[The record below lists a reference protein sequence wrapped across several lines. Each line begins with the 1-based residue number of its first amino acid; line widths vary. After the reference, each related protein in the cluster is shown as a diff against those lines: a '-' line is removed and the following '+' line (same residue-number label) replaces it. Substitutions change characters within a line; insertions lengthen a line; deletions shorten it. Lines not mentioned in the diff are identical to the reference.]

1 MVKQLSVLIGALLVS
16 SSALA
21 AGVPVSHAIAAVG
34 GTSASGVNFKV
45 KQPLSPAWGMLTT
58 LTGSGT
64 ATYNRND
71 TINLGSSGG
80 GSTTNTIT
88 FTNVPVGGVYAYVA
102 CTLYAPAMRQAC
114 KVTPSNGIYNSA
126 CGSSSTVPARPTVN
140 TQTTCSDLGYV
151 YVYLSMAPFSSTL
164 ATTQCVSSVP
174 TSNTGWLKLSVGQNY
189 SIDAQSCAV
198 SPPSS

>member
-88 FTNVPVGGVYAYVA
+88 FTGLPLGDTYVYASCTDSLSALTTPCKLPVSGGVYTTV
-102 CTLYAPAMRQAC
+102 CRSM
-114 KVTPSNGIYNSA
+114 TPTPITVNS
-126 CGSSSTVPARPTVN
+126 CSST
-140 TQTTCSDLGYV
+140 GYV
-151 YVYLSMAPFSSTL
+151 YVFLGKATFSSSGASFL
-164 ATTQCVSSVP
+164 AAAQSRCLSSPNSTGEAGILKVP
-174 TSNTGWLKLSVGQNY
+174 TGANRTVS
-189 SIDAQSCAV
+189 V
-198 SPPSS
+198 SPCSVQ